1 MCERGLDLAFRD
13 ARDELDPQERARWER
28 HLGACL
34 SCQAHA
40 RHARAVLSLAAAA
53 RSDVPAVDW
62 RRVDAGL
69 RAATTRPA
77 TSPLW
82 WLVPAGALAA
92 LLTMILWPRAVHQ
105 GGGSHTHSP
114 AGATVSAE
122 GAPTHEV
129 LADGSTLTA
138 PSTARMQ
145 MVANARDAVVV
156 RLIEGELT
164 ADVSK
169 RAERRAFVVQVGDA
183 EIRVLGTRFSVRVA
197 AEGALVSVSR
207 GVVQVT
213 DATGVVAVL
222 RAGAQQMVATRVQA
236 TPPETAQESAAGAGP
251 TGART
256 VAAAEPEPTPA
267 GPPRDGVGAT
277 APEEVAEGPTGAL
290 PVGSGDP
297 AEGPATEPA
306 EPAAHRPRAEHH
318 ADREDDEPPPSG
330 VAARK
335 GGTDKGRSRPAVA
348 QRSHAPDPLAGAIT
362 PPAQGIAVPAPEVAI
377 VTGVGDTRVEMSP
390 ADGSPSPRVPR
401 TEVTRMAEA
410 ARDGQ
415 CGQVLPELKRFVL
428 TQRRHPNIA
437 DVTYLLGYC
446 QIALGNREAGLRTW
460 KRYERM
466 DRDGPWLR
474 SVGDWTEPSPPDPSR
489 IR

>member
-1 MCERGLDLAFRD
+1 MCELGLDLAFRD

-28 HLGACL
+28 HLDACP

-40 RHARAVLSLAAAA
+40 GHARAVRSLAAAA

-92 LLTMILWPRAVHQ
+92 ILAMILWPRAVHQ
-105 GGGSHTHSP
+105 VGSPNADSP
-114 AGATVSAE
+114 AGAAVSAE

-145 MVANARDAVVV
+145 VVANARDAVVV

-207 GVVQVT
+207 GVIQVT
-213 DATGVVAVL
+213 DAAGVVAVL
-222 RAGAQQMVATRVQA
+222 RAGAQQMVATRAQA
-236 TPPETAQESAAGAGP
+236 TPPETAQGSAAGAAP
-251 TGART
+251 TGAQR
-256 VAAAEPEPTPA
+256 VAAAEPEATPA
-267 GPPRDGVGAT
+267 GPPRDGVDTT
-277 APEEVAEGPTGAL
+277 APEAVADGPTGAL
-290 PVGSGDP
+290 PTGAGDP
-297 AEGPATEPA
+297 GVGPATGLA
-306 EPAAHRPRAEHH
+306 GTAAQRPDAEHH
-318 ADREDDEPPPSG
+318 ADREDEDTPPSG

-348 QRSHAPDPLAGAIT
+348 QRSHATDPLSGA
-362 PPAQGIAVPAPEVAI
+362 PPPPEQGIAAPAPEVAI

-401 TEVTRMAEA
+401 AEVTRMAKA

-415 CGQVLPELKRFVL
+415 CGQVLPELKRFVS

-474 SVGDWTEPSPPDPSR
+474 SVGDWTDPSPPDPSH